1 MQARSGIVT
10 FLFTDLE
17 GSSRLWEEHPE
28 HMKDALDRHYT
39 ILRREIESN
48 RGMVMNTMGDGLFA
62 AFAAPGDAV
71 AAAVGAQRGLTAD
84 RWDTTGPLRVRMGLH
99 TGQVQQSEGEYYGP
113 VLNRSARLMA
123 SAHGGEIVCSAVTA
137 EMIAEI
143 LPPETKLFDLGEH
156 LLRNL
161 STPERIFQVR
171 AAGLEHEFPPI
182 RTVSPLRGNLPRLS
196 SSFLGRGPAL
206 ADLAS
211 MLTASPIVSV
221 TGPGGVGKTRLVIEL
236 ATDHQEEFD
245 SGAWFCELAV
255 ASDRAGV
262 EAALAA
268 CLGVR
273 PSQSTSP
280 LEAVLNYLAPRRLLL
295 VLDNCEQVVDD
306 VAAVAS
312 EIVRA
317 APRVRLLATSRER
330 LGLPDEGTYPLAP
343 LAIDAP
349 AWPSEAARLFADRAK
364 AVGGKVNLESDRAA
378 IEEICRRLDGVPLA
392 IELAAARTIAMGPS
406 EIAARLDERF
416 SLLSGN
422 RRQAPD
428 RHRTL
433 RSAVA
438 WSYSLLR
445 DGERRVFRRLGVFP
459 AGFDLDAAVAVAGDG
474 SLDQW
479 ELIDIVEGLVA
490 KSMLVAEERDGGTR
504 FTMLETLRQF
514 ARDELRQSDEGDLC
528 RHRHAEFFASF
539 AERAGTAIL
548 GPDESLWQSRVSKE
562 LDNLHG
568 VKSWAAEEPGRSD
581 LAVRVVAGLANETTM
596 NRATGIGSWAE
607 ELVEAGPEASQPLWA
622 AVLGAAAWRAI
633 DRGDF
638 ARARELAV
646 PGRAGALSPDC
657 PAPSLCHAAWAMVDT
672 LSGEGDPVAISHEI
686 IEALE
691 CRGDAGGVHLSSM
704 HSMVATT
711 HLIAGKPLETIE
723 SELEQALS
731 WGIRSGSPTMQT
743 VAHSVF
749 GNAYLAHNRP
759 EQALF
764 HFETAISLIENGASD
779 VVYATVLHGAART
792 AGILGDDRADAVF
805 TRGALVHADLLGD
818 RRNVFEAMDEACCVL
833 AKAGLFDAA
842 VQVGAYV
849 EACGTGHSAYAA
861 ERRRAINQAQSA
873 LSDRDFLV
881 ARRHGESRPYEE
893 TLRSTVHALDQVLS
907 ATENQEG

>member
-349 AWPSEAARLFADRAK
+349 AWP
-364 AVGGKVNLESDRAA
+364 
-378 IEEICRRLDGVPLA
+378 C
-392 IELAAARTIAMGPS
+392 
-406 EIAARLDERF
+406 
-416 SLLSGN
+416 LLYTS
-422 RRQAPD
+422 
-428 RHRTL
+428 
-433 RSAVA
+433 
-438 WSYSLLR
+438 
-445 DGERRVFRRLGVFP
+445 
-459 AGFDLDAAVAVAGDG
+459 
-474 SLDQW
+474 
-479 ELIDIVEGLVA
+479 
-490 KSMLVAEERDGGTR
+490 
-504 FTMLETLRQF
+504 
-514 ARDELRQSDEGDLC
+514 
-528 RHRHAEFFASF
+528 
-539 AERAGTAIL
+539 
-548 GPDESLWQSRVSKE
+548 
-562 LDNLHG
+562 
-568 VKSWAAEEPGRSD
+568 
-581 LAVRVVAGLANETTM
+581 
-596 NRATGIGSWAE
+596 
-607 ELVEAGPEASQPLWA
+607 
-622 AVLGAAAWRAI
+622 
-633 DRGDF
+633 
-638 ARARELAV
+638 RAR
-646 PGRAGALSPDC
+646 PRA
-657 PAPSLCHAAWAMVDT
+657 
-672 LSGEGDPVAISHEI
+672 
-686 IEALE
+686 
-691 CRGDAGGVHLSSM
+691 RSS
-704 HSMVATT
+704 S
-711 HLIAGKPLETIE
+711 
-723 SELEQALS
+723 
-731 WGIRSGSPTMQT
+731 
-743 VAHSVF
+743 
-749 GNAYLAHNRP
+749 
-759 EQALF
+759 
-764 HFETAISLIENGASD
+764 
-779 VVYATVLHGAART
+779 
-792 AGILGDDRADAVF
+792 
-805 TRGALVHADLLGD
+805 
-818 RRNVFEAMDEACCVL
+818 
-833 AKAGLFDAA
+833 
-842 VQVGAYV
+842 
-849 EACGTGHSAYAA
+849 TGW
-861 ERRRAINQAQSA
+861 I
-873 LSDRDFLV
+873 
-881 ARRHGESRPYEE
+881 
-893 TLRSTVHALDQVLS
+893 
-907 ATENQEG
+907 